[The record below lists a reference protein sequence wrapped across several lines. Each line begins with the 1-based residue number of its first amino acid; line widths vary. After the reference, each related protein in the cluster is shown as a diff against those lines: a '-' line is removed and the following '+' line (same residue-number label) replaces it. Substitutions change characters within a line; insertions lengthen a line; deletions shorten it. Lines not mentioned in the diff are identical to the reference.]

1 MTQTKTCLQLFNQ
14 IKLVM
19 YDSIFYIKATFTE
32 VPKDVRVGEGGN
44 VEMPCSFKCASSVS
58 LEIQW
63 WYLKVGESKQTS
75 HELQVK
81 RSTEHTCK
89 TDDNHPFLISY
100 YGNAFF

>member
-1 MTQTKTCLQLFNQ
+1 
-14 IKLVM
+14 M
-19 YDSIFYIKATFTE
+19 YDSIFYIKAAFTE

-75 HELQVK
+75 HELLVK
-81 RSTEHTCK
+81 RSTEQRYK
-89 TDDNHPFLISY
+89 TDDSHPFLIGY
-100 YGNAFF
+100 NGYAFF

>member
-1 MTQTKTCLQLFNQ
+1 
-14 IKLVM
+14 M

-63 WYLKVGESKQTS
+63 WYLKVGESKQT
-75 HELQVK
+75 
-81 RSTEHTCK
+81 
-89 TDDNHPFLISY
+89 
-100 YGNAFF
+100 